1 MRISDWSSDVCS
13 SDLLAAL
20 VLEVDVDVGGF
31 VARLRQ
37 EARQQQAALD
47 GIDRGDPEREAD
59 RGVGGR
65 AATLAEDLPLVG
77 EADDVLDGEE
87 EGLVHELG
95 DQRQFVFDLFH
106 DLRGRT
112 LGPAPAHAGFGE
124 LAQRSE
130 EHTSELQSLMRLSY
144 AVFCLKNKLTD
155 TYNDERR

>member
-87 EGLVHELG
+87 EGQIGRASCRE
-95 DQRQFVFDLFH
+95 
-106 DLRGRT
+106 RGC
-112 LGPAPAHAGFGE
+112 
-124 LAQRSE
+124 Q
-130 EHTSELQSLMRLSY
+130 Y
-144 AVFCLKNKLTD
+144 V
-155 TYNDERR
+155 